1 MVELKEEKL
10 CQTTGGATTIT
21 GTLVDAIVGVART
34 IYGFG
39 QGLGSS
45 IRRMAE
51 DNLCPL
57 Q

>member
-10 CQTTGGATTIT
+10 CQIVGGATTIT

>member
-10 CQTTGGATTIT
+10 NNTVGGGTTIT
-21 GTLVDAIVGVART
+21 GTLVDALVDVAKT

-45 IRRMAE
+45 IRRLAE
-51 DNLCPL
+51 DSMCPL